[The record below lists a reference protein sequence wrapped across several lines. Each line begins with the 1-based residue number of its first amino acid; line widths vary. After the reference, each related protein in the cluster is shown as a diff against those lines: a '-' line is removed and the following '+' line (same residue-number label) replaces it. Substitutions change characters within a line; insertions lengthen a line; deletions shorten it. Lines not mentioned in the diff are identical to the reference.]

1 MRLLLSALV
10 LAAVTAG
17 PALAA
22 DQLVPAS
29 AAGQLESYRGKP
41 WWEPMLFCAA
51 IYMVEADKA
60 AEAGE
65 TAKVDPARTR
75 AAGFFASAATRVS
88 EDQGKSFDEAMVF
101 LRGGLTS
108 RMMAVT
114 YSWHTPAQF
123 EGSHKA
129 CAEMEAGYEKAF

>member
-1 MRLLLSALV
+1 MSL
-10 LAAVTAG
+10 
-17 PALAA
+17 
-22 DQLVPAS
+22 DQLACGVDVPH
-29 AAGQLESYRGKP
+29 QRRDLVRHRRNLLP
-41 WWEPMLFCAA
+41 
-51 IYMVEADKA
+51 
-60 AEAGE
+60 
-65 TAKVDPARTR
+65 VDPARTR

-101 LRGGLTS
+101 LRGALNS
-108 RMMAVT
+108 RMMAVS